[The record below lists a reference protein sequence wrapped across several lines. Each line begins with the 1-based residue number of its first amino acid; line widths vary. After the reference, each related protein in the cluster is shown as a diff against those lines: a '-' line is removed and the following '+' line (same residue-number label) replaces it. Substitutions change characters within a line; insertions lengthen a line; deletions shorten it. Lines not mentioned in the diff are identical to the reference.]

1 MAKRS
6 ITDEEIALIKAMR
19 DRGIR
24 NSAIQFY
31 FNRPDRQVNSG
42 RITNI
47 GDGTYSNSATISAAT
62 DAELDAFLGS
72 YTGDNS
78 ATASLASPPP
88 PPGPVDKSTI
98 EAMFEEDA
106 GGTWRFRAGETD
118 EHECKANF
126 GFKYA
131 STWLRAVA
139 ALANNRGGYIL
150 FGVHDADKVKTGGVD
165 KSYAV
170 VGLSSD
176 EFANADPA
184 EFTKQ
189 LKAKLDPTPRV
200 RSAVACIGEKT
211 IGVLHVEQHAGRPV
225 ILTKQDGDLREGD
238 IFFRYPGQSS
248 RIKYAD
254 LRAILDARDM
264 EARQQVL
271 PLVERLLRLGPD
283 RALVADLDAGLL
295 DDGRRPI
302 TIDPSLVEQLTF
314 IREGDFSEVEGAP
327 TLRLIGEVQATG
339 GGGAFDSRG
348 VLTDANLLLNFL
360 RRETLFKPEEYIRYA
375 VEASH
380 AEWLPIFYFALKA
393 GFDKAA
399 LVNFLE
405 SLDGSAR
412 RRCKFVER
420 AKGERTALYA
430 YVGSPASTLKRIV
443 AGDLTGPTT
452 SKEASNVAMAICG
465 LTSIGG
471 LEVGKLLELVTTCY
485 GLAHADTKQAGMSN
499 VRRAAC
505 RLDELLYPGS

>member
-6 ITDEEIALIKAMR
+6 ITDEEIGLVKAMLG
-19 DRGIR
+19 RGMR
-24 NSAIQFY
+24 NSTIQFY

-47 GDGTYSNSATISAAT
+47 GDGTYSNAAAIPAAT
-62 DAELDAFLGS
+62 DIELDTFLAS
-72 YTGDNS
+72 YTNAHG
-78 ATASLASPPP
+78 ATTASPSTPAPA
-88 PPGPVDKSTI
+88 GPVDKQTV
-98 EAMFEEDA
+98 EAMFEEET
-106 GGTWRFRAGETD
+106 GGIWRLRAGETD

-150 FGVHDADKVKTGGVD
+150 FGVHDADQTKAGGID

-170 VGLSSD
+170 TGLTSD
-176 EFANADPA
+176 EFVKADPA
-184 EFTKQ
+184 DFTKQ

-200 RSAVACIGEKT
+200 RSAVACIGGKT

-225 ILTKQDGDLREGD
+225 IVTKQDGDLREGD

-254 LRAILDARDM
+254 LRAILDARDT

-283 RALVADLDAGLL
+283 RALVADLDAGVL
-295 DDGRRPI
+295 DDGKRPI
-302 TIDPSLVEQLTF
+302 TIDPALVAQLTF
-314 IREGDFSEVEGAP
+314 IREGEFSEVEGAP
-327 TLRLIGEVQATG
+327 TLRLVGEVHTTSG
-339 GGGAFDSRG
+339 GGSFDSRG

-360 RRETLFKPEEYIRYA
+360 KRETLFKPEEYIRYA

-380 AEWLPIFYFALKA
+380 AEWLPIFYFARKA
-393 GFDKAA
+393 SLDKAA
-399 LVNFLE
+399 LVDFVQN
-405 SLDGSAR
+405 LDGSAR
-412 RRCKFVER
+412 RRGKFVER

-443 AGDLTGPTT
+443 AGDLIGPTT
-452 SKEASNVAMAICG
+452 SKEASNIAMALCG
-465 LTSIGG
+465 LTSLSG
-471 LEVGKLLELVTTCY
+471 LDSGQLLGLILTCY
-485 GLAHADTKQAGMSN
+485 EFAHADAKQAGMSN

-505 RLDELLYPGS
+505 RLDELLYSGT